1 MPDLKFRIDAAER
14 SLEASVHL
22 PDGSLRPVE
31 LLPIILSL
39 TNAVVSLSEAQAI
52 EEGGTISCRAGCGAC
67 CRQLVP
73 VSELEA
79 LHLAQV
85 VAAMPQERRERV
97 AARFR
102 DACER
107 AADTLA
113 PLNDVKDE
121 AGVAELGKVADR
133 YFDLGIPCPF
143 LEDESCGIHPHR
155 PAVCREYL
163 VTSDP
168 IHCARLDPLQ
178 IKRIPVPV
186 KVSETLIYFRDGCG
200 TPEPTAM
207 PLIRALDWAAEH
219 GNDPQPS
226 VPSVELFQNF
236 IKEFVGPDGIR
247 RRLD

>member
-22 PDGSLRPVE
+22 PEEPLRPVE
-31 LLPIILSL
+31 LLPIVFSL
-39 TNAVVSLSEAQAI
+39 TNAVVSLSESQAV

-85 VAAMPQERRERV
+85 VAAMPQERREQV
-97 AARFR
+97 TARFR

-107 AADTLA
+107 AAATLE

-133 YFDLGIPCPF
+133 YFALGIPCPF
-143 LEDESCGIHPHR
+143 LEEESCGIHPNR

-163 VTSDP
+163 VISDP
-168 IHCARLDPLQ
+168 LHCARLDPVQ

-186 KVSETLIYFRDGCG
+186 KVSETLIYFRDGRG

-207 PLIRALDWAAEH
+207 PLIRALDWAEEH

-226 VPSVELFQNF
+226 LPSVELFQNF
-236 IKEFVGPDGIR
+236 IKEFVGKDSVK
-247 RRLD
+247 